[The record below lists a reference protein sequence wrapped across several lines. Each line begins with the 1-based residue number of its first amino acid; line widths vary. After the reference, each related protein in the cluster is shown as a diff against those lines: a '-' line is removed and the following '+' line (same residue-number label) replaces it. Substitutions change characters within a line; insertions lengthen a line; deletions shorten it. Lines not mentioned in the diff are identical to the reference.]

1 MIAHFHIAADFQA
14 FAAAASTVL
23 AAIGQRDA
31 VRDACSQNGLIGLG
45 CELAAT
51 GFNGDLI
58 AHGCGEKEIKRMLAP
73 CCGRNG
79 VF

>member
-1 MIAHFHIAADFQA
+1 MRAHFHFAADFQA
-14 FAAAASTVL
+14 FAAAASAVL
-23 AAIGQRDA
+23 AAIGQGDA
-31 VRDACSQNGLIGLG
+31 VADARGQNGLIGLG
-45 CELAAT
+45 GELAAT